1 MSASAVDAQRLVRDV
16 LLRDGSTL
24 RLTTT
29 TPEDFGDIKAFYDD
43 LADESRFFRFH
54 GYARTDTV
62 ARAEAEASGV
72 DRLALIGRL
81 GGQVV
86 TVASWNGLREMRV
99 AEVAFAVADA
109 LHGRGIGTRTLEQLA
124 AIAARRGIRR
134 FDAEVMAGN
143 RPMLDVFEN
152 AGFVIRRRGSL
163 GEVTVSLDITPT
175 EEVRERI
182 GERDHVGAVAALRP
196 ILAPSSIAVVGAAA
210 TSGNIGEAVLRNIIR
225 GGYQGVAGAV
235 HRDGGVVCSMSA
247 ARSFD
252 ELSVAPELVIIA
264 AGDDLLEYAAQAA
277 ASGAKALLMLA
288 PQHDDGR
295 EGSAEQED
303 RLLEIVRGAGLRM
316 VGPGS
321 LGTLNTAADVSL
333 NATFRGVSVERGGL
347 AIGSHAAG
355 LGLGLLGHAA
365 ARRLGVSVFVS
376 LGSRAD
382 VSTSDLL
389 EWCADDE
396 RTAAVMLY
404 VESFGDPQ
412 RFMRVAER
420 VAREKPVLVVK
431 GGGVEDS
438 HLGSRTQTAAALRGD
453 ALFDVVLHQGGV
465 MRFRSGEEL
474 FQAAELFESQPL
486 PRGRQI
492 GIVSNSPSVATLA
505 AEACATRGLH
515 VSIASEAQNPLLLAL
530 GAGPP
535 EYAAAVADLVGDD
548 GIDALLVA
556 YVDRQGGDAEAVLAA
571 ITAACDAGAKPVVAS
586 VVRFD
591 GTLPARTR
599 AGVPNFLF
607 PESCAAALARAAE
620 RHAWLSRPLGQQ
632 PVYPDL
638 HPQAARELIASS
650 LEREP
655 GGGWLSLGEAES
667 LLASHGIHFA
677 ASHRCHDVDTAV
689 ATALELGGP
698 VALKAA
704 FVESPHARQI
714 HVPLLGL
721 VGDAAVRSGWRELE
735 RQVRAAGRAWHG
747 VILQRLA
754 EPGADVLVGTLRD
767 PQLGSVIGVGF
778 GGRQAAVG
786 RSTAFRLLP
795 STDVQADELIDA
807 SEGVAAQLD
816 DAALN
821 REALRDL
828 ILRFAILLEEVP
840 ELVEADLNSVR
851 CTTTG
856 CVVLDMRMRIEQRA
870 LLSASRR
877 GDPSRLERDSAYY
890 PGRSRAPTDGGR
902 QASA

>member
-1 MSASAVDAQRLVRDV
+1 MARRVPSGEPEHAGTGEVMAAPAAGAQRLVRDV

-24 RLTTT
+24 RLTAS
-29 TPEDFGDIKAFYDD
+29 TPEDFDDIKAFYDR
-43 LADESRFFRFH
+43 LSDESRFFRFH
-54 GYARTDTV
+54 GYARTDAV
-62 ARAEAEASGV
+62 ARAEAGASGV

-86 TVASWNGLREMRV
+86 AVASWNGLREMRV
-99 AEVAFAVADA
+99 AEVAFAVADD

-124 AIAARRGIRR
+124 AIAAERGIRR

-163 GEVTVSLDITPT
+163 GELTVSLDITPT
-175 EEVRERI
+175 EAVRERI

-210 TSGNIGEAVLRNIIR
+210 SPGNIGQAVLRNIIR

-247 ARSFD
+247 ARSLD

-264 AGDDLLEYAAQAA
+264 AGGDDLLGYAAEAA
-277 ASGAKALLMLA
+277 ASGAKALVVL
-288 PQHDDGR
+288 PPGPEDGR
-295 EGSAEQED
+295 EISAEQEE

-333 NATFRGVSVERGGL
+333 DATFRGVSVEPGGL

-389 EWCADDE
+389 EWCEDDE

-431 GGGVEDS
+431 GGGIESS
-438 HLGSRTQTAAALRGD
+438 HPGARTQTAAALRGD
-453 ALFDVVLHQGGV
+453 ALFDAVLHQGGV

-492 GIVSNSPSVATLA
+492 GIVSNSPSVAMLA

-515 VSIASEAQNPLLLAL
+515 VSTAAQAQNPLLLAL

-535 EYAAAVADLVGDD
+535 EYAMAVEGLAGDD

-556 YVDRQGGDAEAVLAA
+556 YVDRHDGDAEAVLGAIAA
-571 ITAACDAGAKPVVAS
+571 AAKPGSKPVVAS
-586 VVRFD
+586 VVGFD
-591 GTLPARTR
+591 GRLPARTR
-599 AGVPNFLF
+599 RGVPNFLF

-620 RHAWLSRPLGQQ
+620 RHAWLSRPLGEC
-632 PVYPDL
+632 PVFPDL
-638 HPQAARELIASS
+638 DREAARELIASS

-655 GGGWLSLGEAES
+655 GGGWLSLDEAES
-667 LLASHGIHFA
+667 LLASHGIPFA
-677 ASHRCHDVDTAV
+677 ASRHCHDIDTAV
-689 ATALELGGP
+689 AAALDIGGP

-704 FVESPHARQI
+704 FLGSPQASQI

-721 VGDAAVRSGWRELE
+721 EGDAAVRYGWRELE
-735 RQVRAAGRAWHG
+735 RQVRAAGRGWHG
-747 VILQRLA
+747 VIIQPLA
-754 EPGADVLVGTLRD
+754 EPGADVLVGTLKD

-778 GGRQAAVG
+778 GGRQAAVA

-807 SEGVAAQLD
+807 SEGVATQLD

-821 REALRDL
+821 REALREL
-828 ILRFAILLEEVP
+828 ILRFARLLEHVP

-851 CTTTG
+851 CTATA
-856 CVVLDMRMRIEQRA
+856 CLVLDMRLRIEQQ
-870 LLSASRR
+870 S
-877 GDPSRLERDSAYY
+877 PVERVK
-890 PGRSRAPTDGGR
+890 TW
-902 QASA
+902 

>member
-1 MSASAVDAQRLVRDV
+1 
-16 LLRDGSTL
+16 
-24 RLTTT
+24 
-29 TPEDFGDIKAFYDD
+29 
-43 LADESRFFRFH
+43 
-54 GYARTDTV
+54 
-62 ARAEAEASGV
+62 
-72 DRLALIGRL
+72 
-81 GGQVV
+81 
-86 TVASWNGLREMRV
+86 
-99 AEVAFAVADA
+99 
-109 LHGRGIGTRTLEQLA
+109 
-124 AIAARRGIRR
+124 
-134 FDAEVMAGN
+134 
-143 RPMLDVFEN
+143 
-152 AGFVIRRRGSL
+152 
-163 GEVTVSLDITPT
+163 
-175 EEVRERI
+175 
-182 GERDHVGAVAALRP
+182 
-196 ILAPSSIAVVGAAA
+196 
-210 TSGNIGEAVLRNIIR
+210 
-225 GGYQGVAGAV
+225 
-235 HRDGGVVCSMSA
+235 MSA
-247 ARSFD
+247 ARSLD

-264 AGDDLLEYAAQAA
+264 AGGDDLLGYAAEAA
-277 ASGAKALLMLA
+277 ASGAKALLVL
-288 PQHDDGR
+288 PPGPEDGP
-295 EGSAEQED
+295 ETSAEQEE

-321 LGTLNTAADVSL
+321 LGTLNTAAEVSL
-333 NATFRGVSVERGGL
+333 NATFRGVSVEPGGL

-389 EWCADDE
+389 EWCLDDE

-404 VESFGDPQ
+404 VESFGDPR

-431 GGGVEDS
+431 GGGVEER
-438 HLGSRTQTAAALRGD
+438 HRGARTRTAAALRGD

-486 PRGRQI
+486 PRGRQV

-515 VSIASEAQNPLLLAL
+515 VSAATEAQNPVLLAL

-535 EYAAAVADLVGDD
+535 EYATAVEDLAGDD

-556 YVDRQGGDAEAVLAA
+556 YVDRHDGDAEAVLAA
-571 ITAACDAGAKPVVAS
+571 ITAAAKPGSKPVVAS

-591 GTLPARTR
+591 GRLPARTR
-599 AGVPNFLF
+599 HGVPNFLF

-620 RHAWLSRPLGQQ
+620 RHAWLSRPLGEC

-638 HPQAARELIASS
+638 DRQAARELIASS

-667 LLASHGIHFA
+667 LLASHGIPFA
-677 ASHRCHDVDTAV
+677 VSRHCHDIDTAV
-689 ATALELGGP
+689 AAALDLGGP

-704 FVESPHARQI
+704 FVASPRASQI

-721 VGDAAVRSGWRELE
+721 EGDGAVRSGWRELE
-735 RQVRAAGRAWHG
+735 RQMRAAGREWDG
-747 VILQRLA
+747 VIIQPLA
-754 EPGADVLVGTLRD
+754 QPGADVLVGTLKD

-778 GGRQAAVG
+778 GGRQAAVA

-807 SEGVAAQLD
+807 SEGVATQLD

-828 ILRFAILLEEVP
+828 ILRFARLLEHVP

-856 CVVLDMRMRIEQRA
+856 CVVLDMRMRIEQQ
-870 LLSASRR
+870 S
-877 GDPSRLERDSAYY
+877 PVERVK
-890 PGRSRAPTDGGR
+890 TW
-902 QASA
+902 

>member
-1 MSASAVDAQRLVRDV
+1 MAASEVDTHRLVRDV

-24 RLTTT
+24 RLRAT
-29 TPEDFGDIKAFYDD
+29 TPEDFGDIKAFYDQLSED
-43 LADESRFFRFH
+43 SRFLRFH
-54 GYARTDTV
+54 GFGRTDAV

-81 GGQVV
+81 GGRVV
-86 TVASWNGLREMRV
+86 AVASWNGLREMEV
-99 AEVAFAVADA
+99 AEVAFAVADD

-124 AIAARRGIRR
+124 AIAADRGIRR

-175 EEVRERI
+175 EAVRERI

-210 TSGNIGEAVLRNIIR
+210 SPGNIGQAVLRNIIR

-235 HRDGGVVCSMSA
+235 HRDGGIVCSMSA
-247 ARSFD
+247 ARSLD
-252 ELSVAPELVIIA
+252 ALPVAPELVVIA
-264 AGDDLLEYAAQAA
+264 AGGDDLLEYAAEAA
-277 ASGAKALLMLA
+277 ASEAKALLVL
-288 PQHDDGR
+288 PPGPDDDGV
-295 EGSAEQED
+295 GSAEQED
-303 RLLEIVRGAGLRM
+303 RLLEIVRGSGLRM

-321 LGTLNTAADVSL
+321 LGTLNTATDVSL

-376 LGSRAD
+376 LGNRAD

-389 EWCADDE
+389 EWCEDDE

-404 VESFGDPQ
+404 MESFGDPQ

-431 GGGVEDS
+431 GGGVEDA
-438 HLGSRTQTAAALRGD
+438 HLGARTQTAAELRGD
-453 ALFDVVLHQGGV
+453 ALFDAVLHQSGV
-465 MRFRSGEEL
+465 MRFHSGEEL

-492 GIVSNSPSVATLA
+492 GIVSNSPSVAMLA
-505 AEACATRGLH
+505 AEACATRGLY
-515 VSIASEAQNPLLLAL
+515 VSMASEAQNPWLLAL

-535 EYAAAVADLVGDD
+535 DYATAVGELVGDD
-548 GIDALLVA
+548 GIDALLVG
-556 YVDRQGGDAEAVLAA
+556 YVDRHGGDAEAVLEAIAA
-571 ITAACDAGAKPVVAS
+571 AAKRGSKPVVAS

-591 GTLPARTR
+591 GRLPARTR
-599 AGVPNFLF
+599 PGVPNFLF

-620 RHAWLSRPLGQQ
+620 RHAWLSRPLGER

-638 HPQAARELIASS
+638 DRQAARELITSS

-667 LLASHGIHFA
+667 LLASHGIAFVP
-677 ASHRCHDVDTAV
+677 SRRCRDIHTAV
-689 ATALELGGP
+689 AAARDIGAP

-704 FVESPHARQI
+704 FLASPHASQI

-721 VGDAAVRSGWRELE
+721 EGDAAVRSGWRELE
-735 RQVRAAGRAWHG
+735 RQVQAAGRAWHG
-747 VILQRLA
+747 ATIQRLA
-754 EPGADVLVGTLRD
+754 EPGADVLVGTLKD
-767 PQLGSVIGVGF
+767 PRLGSVIGVGF

-807 SEGVAAQLD
+807 SEGVATQLD

-821 REALRDL
+821 REALREL
-828 ILRFAILLEEVP
+828 ILRFAMLLEAVP

-851 CTTTG
+851 CTATG
-856 CVVLDMRMRIEQRA
+856 CVVLDMRLRIEQQ
-870 LLSASRR
+870 S
-877 GDPSRLERDSAYY
+877 PVERVK
-890 PGRSRAPTDGGR
+890 TW
-902 QASA
+902 